1 LLGPSGRGNYALALA
16 VISIA
21 VQLGVFGMHS
31 SNTFFASRDKNI
43 VSELAGNS
51 IVLSVIISAIIS
63 AVLYGAYILGFFP
76 VIDIIFFFMVNL
88 IIFLNINLALFQ
100 GILTG
105 ADKIFEYNFSE
116 VILKTSSL
124 VYILFFFLLFK
135 INVNIALGSI
145 AFSMLIAFW
154 YCYKIVGIIT
164 LWRLKL
170 SWNFF
175 IEAFRYGLKINIS
188 AIFIVL
194 LLKSNIF
201 FLKQFV
207 SIEDVGQYSLA
218 LNISDVMYTLPVSI
232 GTILFPKLSALNS
245 LPDRLLF
252 FSKTIKNASIL
263 IAIINVIAILLS
275 PKIIILFFGT
285 EFSPAVDIF
294 ITLMPFNLVFS
305 INTLY
310 MQYFASRGVPSVA
323 IYSPMAALAINVLF
337 NSALIPVSGS
347 IGASI
352 SLFLA
357 VFIMLLF
364 SWRFMEN
371 ERAYISMNYCNGKF
385 VKHCQP

>member
-1 LLGPSGRGNYALALA
+1 
-16 VISIA
+16 
-21 VQLGVFGMHS
+21 
-31 SNTFFASRDKNI
+31 
-43 VSELAGNS
+43 
-51 IVLSVIISAIIS
+51 
-63 AVLYGAYILGFFP
+63 
-76 VIDIIFFFMVNL
+76 
-88 IIFLNINLALFQ
+88 
-100 GILTG
+100 
-105 ADKIFEYNFSE
+105 
-116 VILKTSSL
+116 
-124 VYILFFFLLFK
+124 
-135 INVNIALGSI
+135 
-145 AFSMLIAFW
+145 
-154 YCYKIVGIIT
+154 
-164 LWRLKL
+164 
-170 SWNFF
+170 
-175 IEAFRYGLKINIS
+175 
-188 AIFIVL
+188 
-194 LLKSNIF
+194 
-201 FLKQFV
+201 
-207 SIEDVGQYSLA
+207 
-218 LNISDVMYTLPVSI
+218 MYTLPVSI